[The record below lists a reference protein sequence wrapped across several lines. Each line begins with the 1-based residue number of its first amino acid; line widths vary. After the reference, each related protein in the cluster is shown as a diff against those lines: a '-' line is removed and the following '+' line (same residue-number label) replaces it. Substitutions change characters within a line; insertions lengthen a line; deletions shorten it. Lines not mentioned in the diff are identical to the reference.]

1 MGLNSVRT
9 NRYVPDLDAFQQIV
23 GRFLVD
29 WKRASTLEQRLSV
42 ESRAITYFQELIDFT
57 YDLEKVS
64 VFEHPNVRDFDLA
77 AAQSRDLLLLNLE
90 RLRSISRLYIKYFN
104 NEKLA
109 LLELIGS
116 LRRARQKR
124 ATLSLWNQ
132 ATDKHVISENFLN
145 FNHLDY
151 DFIQEGQLTVDTAQ
165 GLATL
170 PVKVSSNLGVGR
182 IRVGSKS
189 RGVAGNSDLD
199 IQTDNSDPAFLLDG
213 NPDTWF
219 EYERLDTGPCELQL
233 TCELNSPEIVN
244 QISIE
249 PVNLGSGLTF
259 EIQDIVFTDDK
270 VSTGI
275 RDLLPTR
282 LPDDFF
288 TVKPVGRDTHWAT
301 SFLPV
306 KCRTI
311 SISFKQASSYTVRID
326 TVDERIANRQ
336 RFAVALR
343 SIEFRKNEYE
353 DIGGINSR
361 EVKIPGALYA
371 AESIIDIVPASS
383 PLYAAK
389 FDVSSDGGETWTE
402 NVCAGTAL
410 GVGENCTGTTLLD
423 GESESF
429 LWRLHVER
437 KPKAFSDASSFTD
450 STAPVELNFFRSGV
464 SKAFSPVRFQLP
476 ERPQNK
482 SAVVYQ
488 PGVARFSDKL
498 SEAVLLARARTA
510 GAMNV
515 ALPFDLQD
523 DGLDFETMHVLLNRQ
538 ELVFNPDNASLAAG
552 EYGFDSTL
560 TELELVG
567 VPDRSRIEVIFDEEV
582 MLLQE
587 QSDGFYH
594 GIPHN
599 FDPEKENIRIS
610 YLPATASR
618 RSRLLPMDRATIDLG
633 HRSIVESSFEIV
645 ADSVA
650 FVSVASRNLVTADTD
665 YYLDPVRGILYL
677 NNPLGQIL
685 GSADSA
691 RTTFLNSQIQEL
703 SNDQF
708 SVVVRDMVPWGVR
721 INRDAVAFTTVS
733 DNLNA
738 GPQARLSVL
747 DQTEAT
753 RPDIMSANPRAM
765 TLSYDHVVIGS
776 LAVPQN
782 LIDTAAPGYPVE
794 MPFMDGNSEFLGLT
808 PMNNESTFE
817 ITADSTGVVSFALAA
832 REGVYSPLGVTFSDT
847 SVFSTL
853 VSTPSGIGQYS
864 LDLQNGLVSV
874 YVGPL
879 GTLAAGIEI
888 LYYYKDPLHD
898 SSNRYSVDY
907 ENGILYASEDLNSVE
922 SPEVTYKAT
931 NYKIAFDLV
940 RKVDKYEY
948 DSESNT
954 VSLRTEGLS
963 DVNALVKTFW
973 AKPQTNKRIAG
984 LERYFSPILL
994 SVGFRFQ

>member
-9 NRYVPDLDAFQQIV
+9 NKYVPDLDAFQQILSH
-23 GRFLVD
+23 FLQE
-29 WKRASTLEQRLSV
+29 WKRASTLEERLDV
-42 ESRAITYFQELIDFT
+42 ESRAVTYFQELIDLT

-64 VFEHPNVRDFDLA
+64 VFEHPNTRDFDLA
-77 AAQSRDLLLLNLE
+77 ATQARDLLLLNLE
-90 RLRSISRLYIKYFN
+90 RLRSVSRLYIRYFN

-109 LLELIGS
+109 LLELVGS
-116 LRRARQKR
+116 LRRARQKQ
-124 ATLSLWNQ
+124 ATLALWSQ
-132 ATDKHVISENFLN
+132 ATDKHVTTESFLN
-145 FNHLDY
+145 LDHLDY
-151 DFIQEGQLTVDTAQ
+151 NFVQEGQLTVDTAQ

-170 PVKVSSNLGVGR
+170 PVKNSSNLGVGR

-189 RGVAGNSDLD
+189 SGNAGNSDLD
-199 IQTDNSDPAFLLDG
+199 IQTNNADPVFLLDG

-233 TCELNSPEIVN
+233 TCELNSLEIVN
-244 QISIE
+244 QICIE

-259 EIQDIVFTDDK
+259 EIANIVFTSDK
-270 VSTGI
+270 ENVGI

-288 TVKPVGRDTHWAT
+288 TVKPIGRDTHWST
-301 SFLPV
+301 SFLPI

-311 SISFKQASSYTVRID
+311 SISFKQASSYSVRTD
-326 TVDERIANRQ
+326 TADERIANRQ

-343 SIEFRKNEYE
+343 RLEFRKNEY
-353 DIGGINSR
+353 DNVGGINSR
-361 EVKIPGALYA
+361 EVSIPTSLYA
-371 AESIIDIVPASS
+371 AESVVDIVPASS
-383 PLYAAK
+383 PLYTAT
-389 FDVSSDGGETWTE
+389 FDVSSDGGETWVE
-402 NVCAGTAL
+402 NLCAGVDLDA
-410 GVGENCTGTTLLD
+410 NQDCNATTLLD
-423 GESESF
+423 GEANSF

-437 KPKAFSDASSFTD
+437 RPRAFSDASSFTD
-450 STAPVELNFFRSGV
+450 SVEPIELNFFRSGV
-464 SKAFSPVRFQLP
+464 SKAFSPVQFQLP

-488 PGVARFSDKL
+488 PGVARFTDKL
-498 SEAVLLARARTA
+498 SEAVLLARARNS
-510 GAMNV
+510 GAMNI

-523 DGLDFETMHVLLNRQ
+523 DGLDFETMHILLNRQ
-538 ELVFNPDNASLAAG
+538 ELVFNPDNSSLVAG
-552 EYGFDSTL
+552 EYGLDSTL
-560 TELELVG
+560 TELVLAG
-567 VPDRSRIEVIFDEEV
+567 VPERSRVEVLFDEEN

-587 QSDGFYH
+587 QSDGYYH
-594 GIPHN
+594 GIPHD

-618 RSRLLPMDRATIDLG
+618 RSRLLPLDRATVDLG
-633 HRSIVESSFEIV
+633 HRSIVLSSFEIV
-645 ADSVA
+645 AES
-650 FVSVASRNLVTADTD
+650 FSFTSVASRALITADSE
-665 YYLDPVRGILYL
+665 YYLDSVRGILYF

-685 GSADSA
+685 GSSNSA
-691 RTTFLNSQIQEL
+691 RTTFLNAQIEEL
-703 SNDQF
+703 SGDKF

-721 INRDAVAFTTVS
+721 IDKDAMTSTTAS

-738 GPQARLSVL
+738 GPQPRIAVL
-747 DQTEAT
+747 DQVEAT
-753 RPDIMSANPRAM
+753 RADLMSANPRAM

-782 LIDTAAPGYPVE
+782 LLATSALGYPLEV
-794 MPFMDGNSEFLGLT
+794 PFIDGNTEFLGLI

-817 ITADSTGVVSFALAA
+817 IVADSSGVVSFALAA

-847 SVFSTL
+847 AVFQFPDA
-853 VSTPSGIGQYS
+853 TPSALGQYN
-864 LDLQNGLVSV
+864 LDLQNGEVEV
-874 YVGPL
+874 FVGAG
-879 GTLAAGIEI
+879 GTLTAGIEI

-898 SSNRYSVDY
+898 PSNRYSVDY
-907 ENGILYASEDLNSVE
+907 ENGILYSSEDLNSVE
-922 SPEVTYKAT
+922 SPDVTYKAT

-948 DSESNT
+948 DSETNT

-973 AKPQTNKRIAG
+973 VKPQTSKRIAG